1 MHLFPYRSLAVAG
14 LIAMACG
21 VSPVSSA
28 ACPNIPTSLE
38 ISNCAKPQNW
48 SDLNN
53 IVASNS
59 RVVLCPFTIILT
71 NDERPLKLNQ
81 QHEIICANEGE
92 CVIEGGKTQLKIL
105 SASASVSIHGFTFKE
120 ATKSAVIV
128 TAPNTLSKT
137 QFLIYFASV
146 SNDGAR
152 GSAIRGAKGTEL
164 FISQSSFVRNGAK
177 LGTVFSEGKVE
188 AVDSAFEDNFSTI
201 IFRVCSFV
209 LFNPN
214 ITARIRLTLS
224 IQNQGSALY
233 LKGGSNFT
241 VRGTSFK
248 NNTGGGN
255 FISVAGE
262 RVIVT

>member
-128 TAPNTLSKT
+128 TAPSEQSFCYTT
-137 QFLIYFASV
+137 FD

-201 IFRVCSFV
+201 VSEF
-209 LFNPN
+209 
-214 ITARIRLTLS
+214 
-224 IQNQGSALY
+224 
-233 LKGGSNFT
+233 
-241 VRGTSFK
+241 
-248 NNTGGGN
+248 
-255 FISVAGE
+255 
-262 RVIVT
+262 